1 MVFLEALLHLS
12 SVVSL
17 RSVKESGEKK
27 EKKEKKETLHT
38 ETGRFGALLESKEEE
53 TSPGDPS
60 LGEE

>member
-27 EKKEKKETLHT
+27 KKKEILHT

-53 TSPGDPS
+53 TSPADPS